1 MLRLFLENREL
12 ELDENIQFAITRQFE
27 DITNPTTIINDWSK
41 TVRIPSTPNND
52 KIFGHIFS
60 VDKTIVEGSNKLGIY
75 FNPYKKIDF
84 RLVDDSNV
92 ILTGYAKNISVDKDY
107 YNLTLNGE
115 LGKVFQEMK
124 KITFDTKTE
133 DTKYLID
140 GSKYVNE
147 QINKDLIWELWRS
160 GSGIDTTLRTRD
172 EQEYRLEEIIGFAP
186 NNSYSDGFDYKT
198 FQLENENSSKK
209 FSEVLD
215 TKAGG
220 KYEDVTGIAADTV
233 IGNGLLPREIG
244 EYRSYY
250 QLPYIYFNKLFQ
262 IFTKKA
268 EEITGYKTYL
278 SPIWFSNENP
288 YWSKLVYMLE
298 RFDTKEEAESYEGIT
313 EYLPL
318 SSFILNNSSG
328 EILAAPNTYIPQV
341 HNQIRVTYTDEVFEN
356 VRQHFIE
363 DKIDSIVIN
372 KQKIQVKLTVTNPFN
387 YKNTVVG
394 VSTDKII
401 FGPST
406 QLFVVFRL
414 LNSTGQPV
422 GFSKNVIV
430 GENYNGGSIN
440 GDWNIIKVGSL
451 NNTVDRTWEIT
462 FDIDLTMLIDRNTV
476 NDRFTVDVSSY
487 FNSNIAYL
495 FYLNEYDTYLNNRIA
510 PQTINISITGGSK
523 YSIYTNNTIKRSGYN
538 FTLNDLWNN
547 EFNLFNEILN
557 YCKQYRIGVFCD
569 YINKQLIYIP
579 LSEYFK
585 DFTIEDWTNKV
596 DYSRDYHIEPI
607 TFQNKYILF
616 NYDKYETELNKKYSE
631 KYGLKF
637 GEYKLSTDY
646 EFNNDTKMLFE
657 NSKIVIP
664 STDTLLG
671 WENLYKN
678 LSIQYTL
685 PAEITIDT
693 KDNDSKN
700 MSIFGGIAFYK
711 GLTSFDVTSG
721 LSDVIISDDTSLQTL
736 NQTYFY
742 TQKGQEDKYINI
754 STYPSLDIVYG
765 ENLCTYTTPSEN
777 YTYLRNNYDN
787 KLGIYKNFW
796 ENYINE
802 RYNIQNKIVT
812 CYVYL
817 KPNEF
822 ADFKFNKFVKINNQ
836 LYFVN
841 KIYDYDI
848 DATTPTKVDL
858 ITVQDIEGYT
868 KNEFR
873 IFNIYYKNGD
883 NYELWNDRIHYIDL
897 DPHTSKTIYITSNT
911 DIDWSADQGIQN
923 NLEVNGKVGYGRIQ
937 AGNKAPVTL
946 FNDEYGPVE
955 GYVEFSNGRDTQ
967 KIFVRVR

>member
-1 MLRLFLENREL
+1 MLRLILENREL

-60 VDKTIVEGSNKLGIY
+60 VDRTIVDGTNKLGIY

-140 GSKYVNE
+140 GSKYVKE

-172 EQEYRLEEIIGFAP
+172 ERDYRLEEIIGFAP
-186 NNSYSDGFDYKT
+186 NNSYSDGFDYKV
-198 FQLENENSSKK
+198 FQMKNSNTSKK
-209 FSEVLD
+209 FSEILD
-215 TKAGG
+215 EQAGE
-220 KYEDVTGIAADTV
+220 KYEDATGIAADTV
-233 IGNGLLPREIG
+233 IGDGLLPREIG

-262 IFTKKA
+262 IFTKKT
-268 EEITGYKTYL
+268 EEITDYKIEL
-278 SPIWFSNENP
+278 DDSWFTEENP
-288 YWSKLVYMLE
+288 YWSKLVYLLKKIYQK
-298 RFDTKEEAESYEGIT
+298 TTASKEDINDAT
-313 EYLPL
+313 L
-318 SSFILNNSSG
+318 G
-328 EILAAPNTYIPQV
+328 E
-341 HNQIRVTYTDEVFEN
+341 FEN
-356 VRQHFIE
+356 NGHNSYTPSLKPNGIWQEFDATVFSSIHNDFLE
-363 DKIDSIVIN
+363 GKIDSFSFDSKIPLTINLDNCTVNNNGTINTSTKNYVILSTGTYFN
-372 KQKIQVKLTVTNPFN
+372 VGFRVKDESGNVVYEAPSVKLYT
-387 YKNTVVG
+387 
-394 VSTDKII
+394 S
-401 FGPST
+401 
-406 QLFVVFRL
+406 
-414 LNSTGQPV
+414 
-422 GFSKNVIV
+422 
-430 GENYNGGSIN
+430 YNGKWNYTDGVVIDYFTKKGNGNYEVTVDIPFGLTIDRGEVGDDYSIEVVVYSYTPRSDIETILYGTDVGDPTITNIPSDGVVITPSSIN
-440 GDWNIIKVGSL
+440 FSAPTL
-451 NNTVDRTWEIT
+451 S
-462 FDIDLTMLIDRNTV
+462 
-476 NDRFTVDVSSY
+476 VDV
-487 FNSNIAYL
+487 NIV
-495 FYLNEYDTYLNNRIA
+495 
-510 PQTINISITGGSK
+510 
-523 YSIYTNNTIKRSGYN
+523 KRSN
-538 FTLNDLWNN
+538 SSFTLNDLWNN
-547 EFNLFNEILN
+547 EFNLFDEILN
-557 YCKQYRIGVFCD
+557 YCKQFRIGVLCD
-569 YINKQLIYIP
+569 YINKKLIFKP
-579 LSEYFK
+579 LNKYFNEY
-585 DFTIEDWTNKV
+585 TIEDWTDKI
-596 DYSRDYHIEPI
+596 DYSKDYHIEPI

-616 NYDKYETELNKKYSE
+616 NYKENDIALNTKYKE
-631 KYGLKF
+631 KYGLNF
-637 GEYKLSTDY
+637 GEYKLLTDY
-646 EFNNDTKMLFE
+646 EFNNDTKKLFE
-657 NSKIVIP
+657 NSKIAIP
-664 STDTLLG
+664 STDVILSWGTIYD
-671 WENLYKN
+671 NLRVG
-678 LSIQYTL
+678 YTL
-685 PAEITIDT
+685 PAEISINNRDKEKKDVELFGNFLFYNGLKTFDT
-693 KDNDSKN
+693 
-700 MSIFGGIAFYK
+700 
-711 GLTSFDVTSG
+711 TSG
-721 LSDVIISDDTSLQTL
+721 LRSVSISDDTLFQTL
-736 NQTYFY
+736 NKTYFY
-742 TQKGQEDKYINI
+742 SQDGDANKIIKV

-765 ENLCTYTTPSEN
+765 ENLCTYTAPSEN

-897 DPHTSKTIYITSNT
+897 DPHTSNTIYITSNT
-911 DIDWSADQGIQN
+911 DIDWSTDEGIQN
-923 NLEVNGKVGYGRIQ
+923 NLEVNGEVGYGRIQ
-937 AGNKAPVTL
+937 AGNKVPVTL
-946 FNDEYGPVE
+946 FNDEYGLVE
-955 GYVEFSNGRDTQ
+955 GYIEFSNGRDTQ

>member
-60 VDKTIVEGSNKLGIY
+60 VDRTIVDGTNKLGIY

-124 KITFDTKTE
+124 KITFDTKTD

-140 GSKYVNE
+140 GSKYVKE

-172 EQEYRLEEIIGFAP
+172 ERDYRLEEIIGFAP
-186 NNSYSDGFDYKT
+186 NNSYSDGFDYKV
-198 FQLENENSSKK
+198 FHMKNSNTSKK
-209 FSEVLD
+209 FSEILD
-215 TKAGG
+215 EQAGE
-220 KYEDVTGIAADTV
+220 KYEDATGIAADTL
-233 IGNGLLPREIG
+233 IGDGLLPREIG

-262 IFTKKA
+262 IFTKKT
-268 EEITGYKTYL
+268 EEITDYKIEL
-278 SPIWFSNENP
+278 DDSWFTEENP
-288 YWSKLVYMLE
+288 YWSKLVYLLKNIYQK
-298 RFDTKEEAESYEGIT
+298 TTASKEDI
-313 EYLPL
+313 
-318 SSFILNNSSG
+318 SG
-328 EILAAPNTYIPQV
+328 ATLGE
-341 HNQIRVTYTDEVFEN
+341 FEN
-356 VRQHFIE
+356 NGHNSYTPSLKPNGIWQEFDATVFGSIHNDFLE
-363 DKIDSIVIN
+363 GKIDSFSFDSKIPLTINLDNCTVNNNGTINTSTKNYVILSTGTYFN
-372 KQKIQVKLTVTNPFN
+372 VGFRVKDESGNVVYEAPSVKLYT
-387 YKNTVVG
+387 
-394 VSTDKII
+394 S
-401 FGPST
+401 
-406 QLFVVFRL
+406 
-414 LNSTGQPV
+414 
-422 GFSKNVIV
+422 
-430 GENYNGGSIN
+430 YNGRWNYTDGVVIDYFTKKGNGNYEVTVDMPFGLTIDRGEVGDDYSIEVVVYSYTPRSDIETILYGTDVGDPTITNIPSDGVVITPSSIN
-440 GDWNIIKVGSL
+440 FSAPTL
-451 NNTVDRTWEIT
+451 S
-462 FDIDLTMLIDRNTV
+462 
-476 NDRFTVDVSSY
+476 VDV
-487 FNSNIAYL
+487 NIV
-495 FYLNEYDTYLNNRIA
+495 
-510 PQTINISITGGSK
+510 
-523 YSIYTNNTIKRSGYN
+523 KRSNSN

-547 EFNLFNEILN
+547 EFNPFDEILN
-557 YCKQYRIGVFCD
+557 YCKQFRIGVLCD
-569 YINKQLIYIP
+569 YINKKLIFKP
-579 LSEYFK
+579 LNKYFNEY
-585 DFTIEDWTNKV
+585 TIEDWTDKI
-596 DYSRDYHIEPI
+596 DYSKDYHIEPI

-616 NYDKYETELNKKYSE
+616 NYKENDIALNTKYKE
-631 KYGLKF
+631 KYGLNF
-637 GEYKLSTDY
+637 GEYKLLTDY
-646 EFNNDTKMLFE
+646 EFNNDTKKLFE
-657 NSKIVIP
+657 NSKIAIP
-664 STDTLLG
+664 STDVILSWGTIYD
-671 WENLYKN
+671 NLRVG
-678 LSIQYTL
+678 YTL
-685 PAEITIDT
+685 PAEISINNRDKEKKDVELFGNLLFYNGLKTFDT
-693 KDNDSKN
+693 
-700 MSIFGGIAFYK
+700 
-711 GLTSFDVTSG
+711 TSG
-721 LSDVIISDDTSLQTL
+721 LRSVSISDDTLFQTL
-736 NQTYFY
+736 NKTYFY
-742 TQKGQEDKYINI
+742 SQDGDANKIIKV

-777 YTYLRNNYDN
+777 YTYLRDNYDN

-883 NYELWNDRIHYIDL
+883 NYELWNDSIHYIDL
-897 DPHTSKTIYITSNT
+897 DPHTSNTIYITSNT
-911 DIDWSADQGIQN
+911 DIDWSTDEGIQN
-923 NLEVNGKVGYGRIQ
+923 NLEINGEVGRGRIQ
-937 AGNKAPVTL
+937 AGNKVPVTL
-946 FNDEYGPVE
+946 FNDEYGLVE
-955 GYVEFSNGRDTQ
+955 GYIEFSNGRDTQ